1 MRNLYCI
8 LNNKLLKGI
17 SLVALDVDG
26 VLTDG
31 NIYYG
36 QNGEFI
42 KGFNVKDGLGIKM
55 LQRYE
60 IKVAFISGGKGGA
73 TEIRAKQL
81 DISHCIV
88 ESKNK
93 RESLINLQKSLGIL
107 PRATLFL
114 GDDIN
119 DLVVRD
125 RVAILASTA
134 DASKSLKAFSNIILK
149 KKGGNGAIRELAE
162 EILISKRIW
171 NTLKRNGWNDRN
183 D

>member
-1 MRNLYCI
+1 MNQKT
-8 LNNKLLKGI
+8 NEN
-17 SLVALDVDG
+17 
-26 VLTDG
+26 
-31 NIYYG
+31 
-36 QNGEFI
+36 
-42 KGFNVKDGLGIKM
+42 
-55 LQRYE
+55 
-60 IKVAFISGGKGGA
+60 
-73 TEIRAKQL
+73 
-81 DISHCIV
+81 
-88 ESKNK
+88 
-93 RESLINLQKSLGIL
+93 LINLQKSLGIL

-171 NTLKRNGWNDRN
+171 NTLKKNGWNDRN